1 MGGGTVASSRKWA
14 LISGGTSGLGLSIA
28 KHLLSKGWS
37 VIIFSRDA
45 QHVEDARHDL
55 LAGPISNGNDE
66 HDNRNDSDRVLALV
80 CDISSAQDVAS
91 LVRTLK
97 TEGITPDAIINAA
110 AILGPVGPFH
120 ENDFAAWA
128 HAIDIDLIGN
138 ARLLHAMIPLLLAA
152 VPARIEHGK
161 SLPKIV
167 NFGGGGAGYARLYHT
182 AYGTAKTAMVRLTES
197 IALEYKGKIEC
208 NIIAPGAHKTAIWN
222 DETHDKEPAQWS
234 SMEKLYALIDYLTG
248 KDSDGISGRFIHIE
262 NDYRAFT
269 PEISG
274 TDRYQLRRTN

>member
-1 MGGGTVASSRKWA
+1 MGGDTVASSRKWA
-14 LISGGTSGLGLSIA
+14 LISGGASGLGLRIA
-28 KHLLSKGWS
+28 GHLLSGGWS
-37 VIIFSRDA
+37 VAVFSNDA
-45 QHVEDARHDL
+45 PSVESARQEL
-55 LAGPISNGNDE
+55 LSLAAGGPVG
-66 HDNRNDSDRVLALV
+66 DRVLALV
-80 CDISSAQDVAS
+80 CDISSEEDVVS

-97 TEGITPDAIINAA
+97 NEGITPDAVINAA

-120 ENDFAAWA
+120 ENDFAVWA
-128 HAIDIDLIGN
+128 RTIDIDLVGN
-138 ARLLHAMIPLLLAA
+138 ARLLHAMLPLLLES
-152 VPARIEHGK
+152 VPARIERGE

-197 IALEYKGKIEC
+197 IALEYKGKVEC

-262 NDYRAFT
+262 NDYRSFT